1 MYGCKFGSTASVAKK
16 RIMKANGT
24 LARYVKQGNRLPTE
38 EHAISVSL
46 FLVEWTNELVLVRNY
61 WLHSQHRSDI
71 KTQRKF
77 K

>member
-46 FLVEWTNELVLVRNY
+46 FLVE
-61 WLHSQHRSDI
+61 
-71 KTQRKF
+71 
-77 K
+77 